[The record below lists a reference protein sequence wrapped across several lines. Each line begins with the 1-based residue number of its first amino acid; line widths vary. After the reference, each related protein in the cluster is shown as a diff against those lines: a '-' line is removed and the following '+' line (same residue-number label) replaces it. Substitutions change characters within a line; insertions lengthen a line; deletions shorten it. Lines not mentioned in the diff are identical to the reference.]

1 MNNLLKGTI
10 ILISMVVI
18 LGVGIGY
25 LIMIDPTK
33 EQRAIFSLV
42 FDEFKQVAGD
52 LEKAFKKDEALPLSR
67 KSVTGHYRDNN
78 GKKVA
83 LQLNVVVEADKM
95 VVDFVNK
102 SGEKV
107 SVEFE
112 PIVKVH
118 KQSKKTSIK
127 WICSGGTM
135 LLRYRSEPCRTLKGI
150 DLKRL

>member
-1 MNNLLKGTI
+1 MNNILKGILI
-10 ILISMVVI
+10 IISMVVI

-25 LIMIDPTK
+25 LIMTDPTT

-52 LEKAFKKDEALPLSR
+52 LEKAFKKDEALPPSR
-67 KSVTGHYRDNN
+67 KSVTVNYRDNS

-83 LQLNVVVEADKM
+83 LQLNVVVEADIM

-118 KQSKKTSIK
+118 KKSKKTSIK